1 MAAADTMAA
10 AAAGLVTEKDGI
22 SEDRGRNIADAP
34 TTVPTSLT
42 AGATATPGYDLAA
55 LAGRK
60 IIRNGSVELR
70 VDAAASTLRKAE
82 QIVMAHG
89 GFVADQQA
97 SYDRGADV
105 TVVYRVPS
113 KEFDSVLR
121 GLSGLGTLI
130 NAQVSSNEV
139 TGQVVD
145 LEARLR
151 SKKAAADRLRIL
163 VGQATKPADVLAIEA
178 ELANREADIE
188 SMSAQLNGLND
199 QVSLSTIRAHIFT
212 PVTGPVS
219 TPSAKP
225 GFSSGWHGGV
235 DAVRRLGNAVAVTL
249 GAVLPF
255 LPLGL
260 LVAAIAMLIRRR
272 WFRTDRHPH
281 APVVADQTTT
291 SAA

>member
-1 MAAADTMAA
+1 M
-10 AAAGLVTEKDGI
+10 
-22 SEDRGRNIADAP
+22 
-34 TTVPTSLT
+34 
-42 AGATATPGYDLAA
+42 
-55 LAGRK
+55 AGRK

-105 TVVYRVPS
+105 TVVYRVPA
-113 KEFDSVLR
+113 KDFDSVLH
-121 GLSGLGTLI
+121 GISGLGTLI
-130 NAQVSSNEV
+130 NARVSSNEV

-151 SKKAAADRLRIL
+151 SKKVAADRLRIL
-163 VGQATKPADVLAIEA
+163 VGQATKSADLLAIEA

-225 GFSSGWHGGV
+225 GFMRGWRGGV
-235 DAVRRLGNAVAVTL
+235 DAVRNLGTQLRSRSARFCPFCP
-249 GAVLPF
+249 LPCCSQ
-255 LPLGL
+255 PSPCW
-260 LVAAIAMLIRRR
+260 AAAAGPAPTAPPSRPRSQPRTPSRTQHPRPDTVHLTDLRGTFGGSRYVRRTHNVPR
-272 WFRTDRHPH
+272 ARQRT
-281 APVVADQTTT
+281 AKC
-291 SAA
+291 